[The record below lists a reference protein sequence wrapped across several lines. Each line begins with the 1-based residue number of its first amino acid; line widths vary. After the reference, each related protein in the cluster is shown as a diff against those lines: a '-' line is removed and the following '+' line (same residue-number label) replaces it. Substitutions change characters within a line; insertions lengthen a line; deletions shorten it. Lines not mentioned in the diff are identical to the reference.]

1 MRNHTFPIYRQA
13 ALVLL
18 ACMPLPC
25 QTAGQTG
32 PPPQSTAKTNVDEV
46 LLDLVVRDKKGKPIT
61 NLTPE
66 EISVTD
72 NGVKQTILSF
82 RLVRGSDAVS
92 ATGAA
97 TPLDP
102 LRQIRLVTLA
112 FEPLAAPDQRKL
124 ARTAA
129 LDLVKGDQ
137 GVNVLYSVVVIDTR
151 LLVLQ
156 HFTKDRAALAQA
168 IERATEGVSAP
179 RLTAESDAIVAQ
191 LQNILSI
198 SPSNNTGALIRN
210 VNILS
215 QATNIADAGDP
226 TSGPPADPTA
236 AGFAKVMLDMLRMDA
251 SAQANGARMSLDALK
266 ALVAGL
272 REMPGRKSIMY
283 FTTGMYLAPELDTMF
298 RNLVAT
304 ANRDNVTFYSV
315 DTRGVT
321 VGAQND
327 AAMMQLNAAAA
338 ASANTTQRLDGGAAP
353 AEVMAADNAEVAGRA
368 NLDLPLRDLAE
379 STGGFLIG
387 DSNDLRVP
395 LHHVNE
401 EINSYYEVS
410 YNPNIENYDASYRK
424 VGVATSRKD
433 VAIRTRTGYFAL
445 AAAAAASGL
454 APFEMPLLK
463 TISDGKLSDD
473 VQYRASAIMLRPKK
487 DGSTIAILL
496 EVPLGALQA
505 TGGTGTTDIH
515 CTLAALIKDSKG
527 TLVQKI
533 TNDRSL
539 KVTAAQRESGKFLD
553 KTILTLAPGKYTL
566 DSAVADMANM
576 KIGAQHT
583 EFEVAGGAGVAIS
596 ALIPVRWFTP
606 DTKDLDPEDP
616 FQVEGGSVTP
626 TMDTDFKSVSKPGF
640 RLFFTV
646 YPDASIA
653 DRPVVEIH
661 FIKDGRTSETA
672 PMQLPPADSRGR
684 IPYLMT
690 IPAEAI
696 RAGTYE
702 IHATVTQGSTSA
714 VASTTIRFEQ

>member
-1 MRNHTFPIYRQA
+1 MRNHTIPIYRQS
-13 ALVLL
+13 ALLLL

-25 QTAGQTG
+25 QPAGQTA
-32 PPPQSTAKTNVDEV
+32 PPQSTAKTNVAEV
-46 LLDLVVRDKKGKPIT
+46 LLDLVVRDKKGKPISD
-61 NLTPE
+61 LTPE
-66 EISVTD
+66 EIAITD

-82 RLVRGSDAVS
+82 RLVRGSEAISV
-92 ATGAA
+92 TGAS

-129 LDLVKGDQ
+129 LDLVRGDQ

-156 HFTKDRAALAQA
+156 HFTKDRAALIKA

-198 SPSNNTGALIRN
+198 SPTNTTGAAIRN

-215 QATNIADAGDP
+215 QATNVADAGDS
-226 TSGPPADPTA
+226 TSGPPPDPTA

-251 SAQANGARMSLDALK
+251 SAQANGTRMSLDALK

-283 FTTGMYLAPELDTMF
+283 FTAGMYLGLELDTIF

-315 DTRGVT
+315 DTRGVM
-321 VGAQND
+321 VGNQND

-353 AEVMAADNAEVAGRA
+353 AEVMAADNAEVSGRA
-368 NLDLPLRDLAE
+368 NMDLPLRDLAE

-410 YNPNIENYDASYRK
+410 YNPNIENYDASFRK
-424 VGVATSRKD
+424 VGVSTSRKD
-433 VAIRTRTGYFAL
+433 TVIRTRTGYFAL
-445 AAAAAASGL
+445 PSAAAAAGIA
-454 APFEMPLLK
+454 AFEMPLLK

-473 VQYRASAIMLRPKK
+473 VRYRASAIILRPKK
-487 DGSTIAILL
+487 DAATVAILL
-496 EVPLGALQA
+496 EVPLEGLQA
-505 TGGTGTTDIH
+505 TSNSTSTDVH
-515 CTLAALIKDSKG
+515 CTLAALIKDFKG

-533 TNDRSL
+533 SSDRSL
-539 KVTAAQRESGKFLD
+539 RVTAAQRDSGKFLD
-553 KTILTLAPGKYTL
+553 KTILILPPGKYTL

-576 KIGAQHT
+576 KIGAQHA
-583 EFEVAGGAGVAIS
+583 EFEVPGAGTGVGIS

-606 DTKDLDPEDP
+606 NAKDLDPEDP
-616 FQVEGGSVTP
+616 FQVGGGGVTP
-626 TMDTDFKSVSKPGF
+626 TMDTDFKMISNSGF

-646 YPDASIA
+646 YPDPSISA
-653 DRPVVEIH
+653 RPMVEID
-661 FIKDGRTSETA
+661 FIKDGKVSETA
-672 PMQLPPADSRGR
+672 PMELSPADSRGR

-690 IPAEAI
+690 VPAEAI
-696 RAGTYE
+696 RPGAYE
-702 IHATVTQGSTSA
+702 IRATVTQGSTSA
-714 VASTTIRFEQ
+714 VATTTIRFEQ